1 MRFFTRICDRFNKWI
16 DRRIASVVD
25 RRLDYAHLGETVDIK
40 QLAASMDMY
49 AVCCE
54 LIDHIDIKDIVTD
67 KMINTVIDR
76 LSAHYMT
83 EYTNAEIHEE
93 VVQAVCDSVSI
104 DEDEV
109 VRECVDQ
116 FDGWSVVHENIAS
129 EMAERLTE
137 YPSDKFY
144 TNLGRAIVTLA
155 GR

>member
-1 MRFFTRICDRFNKWI
+1 MRFFTRICDRFNQWI

-83 EYTNAEIHEE
+83 EYTNSEIHEE
-93 VVQAVCDSVSI
+93 VVQAVSDSTTI
-104 DEDEV
+104 DEEDV
-109 VRECVDQ
+109 VRELVDQ
-116 FDGWSVVHENIAS
+116 FDGWSGVQESLATR
-129 EMAERLTE
+129 MAERLKE
-137 YPSDKFY
+137 YPSDTFY
-144 TNLGRAIVTLA
+144 EHLGRALVTLA
-155 GR
+155 GK